1 MSPDGPIL
9 VKTLVSRF
17 TSPCMKRDDS
27 KYCHKRIMTTNGY
40 LIRPNVIHEC
50 SISQAINRCLCGH
63 SF

>member
-50 SISQAINRCLCGH
+50 SIS
-63 SF
+63 